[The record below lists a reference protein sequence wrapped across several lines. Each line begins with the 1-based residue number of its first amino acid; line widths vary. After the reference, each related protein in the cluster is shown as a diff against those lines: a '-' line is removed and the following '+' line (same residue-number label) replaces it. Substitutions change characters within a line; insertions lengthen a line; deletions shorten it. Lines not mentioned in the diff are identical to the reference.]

1 MMNVVCHRCIIF
13 PLVSAAFVLKIKRY
27 SIYFLIANLRE
38 WHTYGLCGLG
48 HTQTSQCVQYIWELA
63 KWITKKLNNKFLWAR
78 HPYVGLFDSEKTQ

>member
-48 HTQTSQCVQYIWELA
+48 HTQTSQRVQYVWELP
-63 KWITKKLNNKFLWAR
+63 KWITKKKFN
-78 HPYVGLFDSEKTQ
+78 H